1 MKRRIIGRRL
11 ASLGLAGLWL
21 AGSGALAQDGPQADG
36 AAAQKSDLPSGEQAY
51 FTGLKWRNV
60 GPDRGGRSI
69 SAAGSTARP
78 NEYYFASP
86 GGGLWKT
93 TDGGTTWNP
102 VTDGQLDTAAVG
114 GVAVCETDPD
124 VVYATTGETQI
135 RGNIQPGNGVWK
147 TSDAGKS
154 WTKIGL
160 AEVQNFSRVR
170 IHPEDCDTVYVGG
183 FGNYGV
189 PNAERGVF
197 KTTDGGASWDKVLFR
212 DERTGAVDISI
223 DPNDPDTI
231 YAALWEAYRKPWQM
245 SSGGP
250 GSGLFRSTNGGRS
263 WTELTRSEGM
273 PQDGVIGKIGVSVS
287 PVDGKR
293 VYAIIEH
300 EEAGGVYVSDNAGK
314 SWRHVN
320 DSRDIRQRSF
330 YYSRLVADPQ
340 EKDRV
345 YILNVQFYRSDDAGE
360 TLEQVDTP
368 HSDNHDL
375 WIDPTNNQRMIQTN
389 DGGANVT
396 LNGGETWTDQQ
407 YPTAQMYRVSVSHH
421 FPYFVCGG
429 QQDNSTICVPS
440 RDWRHVDVLG
450 SQYGFAA
457 GGGESGYVT
466 NDPKNP
472 DIFYAGSYGGTL
484 TRFDYSTGQER
495 AINVYPDNP
504 MGYSA
509 SDIAER
515 FQWTFPIVFDPHDPE
530 TLYVTSQHVW
540 RTRDEGQSWQRISP
554 DLSRADPATMGPSGG
569 PVTLDQT
576 GVETYATIFT
586 LAPSR
591 LERGLIWAGSDDGL
605 VHVTRDGGANWS
617 NVTPPSL
624 PANTKITTIEDS
636 PHAEGTAF
644 LTGHRFLLG
653 DFKPYVMKT
662 QDYGQSWTEITAG
675 IPETEIARSIREDL
689 TRPGLLFLGTERGV
703 WASFDSGGSWTR
715 LEAGLPAVQVS
726 DLAVTERDLV
736 IATHGRSFYILDNIG
751 VLRQLEAGGERR
763 LRLFEPAFAVRGVD
777 EGVAIDYFLPE
788 QPENLTLE
796 ILDSQGNLVR
806 SFEGELKEE
815 KDDEGKGGDELE
827 DAVAVAGTEAEE
839 DLGEQAAKADDPMA
853 PEPPPT
859 ANIAA
864 GLNRFTWDMRY
875 PGFTDFPGMILWTSR
890 NRGIAAVPGTYQ
902 ARLTVDGE
910 VMTQPFEI
918 RLDPRVISA
927 TPADLAARFELASEI
942 SARVSEANEAVL
954 LARGIKQQ
962 SEALREG
969 ADPELAAALS
979 AFDERISAVEGRI
992 YQVRNRSRQDPLNY
1006 PIMLNDKLA
1015 GLIGTVESAEAR
1027 PTDQTRS
1034 VFAMLSAQLDRELA
1048 ELENVLASDLPG
1060 LNEQLRAQGME
1071 PIARRAFEPEPE
1083 ADEGD
1088 EGAA

>member
-1 MKRRIIGRRL
+1 MKRTFVGQ
-11 ASLGLAGLWL
+11 SLAGLAIGGFCWF
-21 AGSGALAQDGPQADG
+21 GSAALAQEEPEAG
-36 AAAQKSDLPSGEQAY
+36 AANTQKDELPEGAQAY
-51 FTGLKWRNV
+51 FTGLEWRNI
-60 GPDRGGRSI
+60 GPERGGRSI

-78 NEYYFASP
+78 HEYYFASP

-93 TDGGTTWNP
+93 TDGGTTWKAT
-102 VTDGQLDTAAVG
+102 TDGQLDTAAVG
-114 GVAVCETDPD
+114 GVAVCETNPD

-147 TSDAGKS
+147 TVDAGKTWS
-154 WTKIGL
+154 KIGL
-160 AEVQNFSRVR
+160 AQVQNFSRVR
-170 IHPEDCDTVYVGG
+170 IHPRDCDTVYVGG

-189 PNAERGVF
+189 PNEERGVF
-197 KTTDGGASWDKVLFR
+197 KTTDGGASWDKVLYR

-223 DPNDPDTI
+223 DPNDPNTV

-250 GSGLFRSTNGGRS
+250 GSGLFRSTNGGRT
-263 WTELTRSEGM
+263 WTELTRAEGM
-273 PQDGVIGKIGVSVS
+273 PQEGVIGKIGVSVS
-287 PVDGKR
+287 PADGKR

-300 EEAGGVYVSDNAGK
+300 EEAGGVYVSDNGGK
-314 SWRHVN
+314 SWRHAN

-345 YILNVQFYRSDDAGE
+345 YILNVRFYRSDDAGE
-360 TLEQVDTP
+360 TLEEVDTP

-375 WIDPTNNQRMIQTN
+375 WIDPTNNARMIQTN
-389 DGGANVT
+389 DGGANVS
-396 LNGGETWTDQQ
+396 LNAGETWTDQQ
-407 YPTAQMYRVSVSHH
+407 YPTSQMYRVSVSNH

-440 RDWRHVDVLG
+440 RDWRHVNVLG

-495 AINVYPDNP
+495 SINVYPDNP

-540 RTRDEGQSWQRISP
+540 RTRDEGQSWERISP
-554 DLSRADPATMGPSGG
+554 DLSRADPATLGPSGG

-591 LERGLIWAGSDDGL
+591 LERGVMWAGSDDGL
-605 VHVTRDGGANWS
+605 VHITRDGGANWM

-624 PANTKITTIEDS
+624 PVNTKITTIEDS
-636 PHAEGTAF
+636 PHAPGTAF

-653 DFKPYVMKT
+653 DFQPYIMKT
-662 QDYGQSWTEITAG
+662 TDYGQSWTQITAG
-675 IPETEIARSIREDL
+675 IPADEIARSIREDL

-703 WASFDSGGSWTR
+703 WTLFDGGASWTR

-726 DLAVTERDLV
+726 DLAVTARDLV
-736 IATHGRSFYILDNIG
+736 IATHGRSFYVLDNIG
-751 VLRQLEAGGERR
+751 VLRQLEQGGERR
-763 LRLFEPAFAVRGVD
+763 LQLFEPAFAVRGVD

-788 QPENLTLE
+788 QPENLTLD
-796 ILDSQGNLVR
+796 ILDAKGNLIR
-806 SFEGELKEE
+806 SFEGKLEEPEDEE
-815 KDDEGKGGDELE
+815 KKKE
-827 DAVAVAGTEAEE
+827 
-839 DLGEQAAKADDPMA
+839 ADDPLRRK
-853 PEPPPT
+853 PPPT
-859 ANIAA
+859 ADMKA
-864 GLNRFTWDMRY
+864 GLNRFTWNMRY
-875 PGFTDFPGMILWTSR
+875 PGFTDFDGMILWTSR
-890 NRGIAAVPGTYQ
+890 NGGIAAVPGMYQ

-918 RLDPRVISA
+918 RFDPRVTSA
-927 TPADLAARFELASEI
+927 TPADLAARFELASAI

-962 SEALREG
+962 TEALREK
-969 ADPELAAALS
+969 ADPDLAAALT
-979 AFDERISAVEGRI
+979 ALDERISAVEGRI

-1027 PTDQTRS
+1027 PTDQTRE
-1034 VFAMLSAQLDRELA
+1034 VFAMLSARLDRELA
-1048 ELENVLASDLPG
+1048 ELERVLATELPA
-1060 LNEQLRAQGME
+1060 LNERLREAGLE
-1071 PIARRAFEPEPE
+1071 PIERRALDPE
-1083 ADEGD
+1083 AQALTGKEA